1 MKWIMIVSRLHFDR
15 VEEWVECLVITL
27 LLSCD
32 SYLFSVYFIVNVC
45 IKTDQPSNRG

>member
-1 MKWIMIVSRLHFDR
+1 MMKVCRLHFDR
-15 VEEWVECLVITL
+15 VEELVECLVITL